1 MQVNL
6 FEQKGL
12 AEDRMDLYYEH
23 LTPGLERIISLA
35 KNEIPVIRGK
45 IDGEEYRLK
54 IEKVLYFDAVD
65 KKVFGYSANRVFQIE
80 FTLNQLEELL
90 GNFGF
95 LRINKSNIVNLYQVE
110 KIYPDVNMRVKVQLC
125 SGEKLI
131 INRTYKAKFQ
141 QELMR
146 LWKGDCDEDI

>member
-1 MQVNL
+1 MKVNL

-12 AEDRMDLYYEH
+12 AEDRMDLYYER

-35 KNEIPVIRGK
+35 KNEVPVIRGK

-54 IEKVLYFDAVD
+54 IENVLYFDAVD

-80 FTLNQLEELL
+80 FTLGQLEELL
-90 GNFGF
+90 SNFGF

-110 KIYPDVNMRVKVQLC
+110 KIYPDINMRVKVQLC
-125 SGEKLI
+125 NGEKLI

-146 LWKGDCDEDI
+146 LWKGDFE